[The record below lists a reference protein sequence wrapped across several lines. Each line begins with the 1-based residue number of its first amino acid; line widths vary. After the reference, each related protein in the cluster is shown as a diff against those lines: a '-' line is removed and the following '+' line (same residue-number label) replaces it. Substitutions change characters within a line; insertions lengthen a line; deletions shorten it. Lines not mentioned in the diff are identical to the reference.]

1 MQAHTLPTRIV
12 VNNKL
17 IYTEKLVADLHFW
30 SEVERCAIPHQ
41 YGLFRGRSG
50 TAATS
55 KMERFVIIVNDYK
68 P

>member
-30 SEVERCAIPHQ
+30 SEVERWAFN
-41 YGLFRGRSG
+41 LFV
-50 TAATS
+50 T
-55 KMERFVIIVNDYK
+55 EVPII
-68 P
+68 